1 MRCSVCGVEPRFL
14 TENGGAILRHAVV
27 KYGDAAVFSDQVV
40 MSIGLLGDIWYGF
53 MFETW
58 FRNQLV
64 ANGYQQ
70 TA

>member
-1 MRCSVCGVEPRFL
+1 MLKTAVPFL
-14 TENGGAILRHAVV
+14 GMVLLNMIAQLFFT
-27 KYGDAAVFSDQVV
+27 DQIVLG
-40 MSIGLLGDIWYGF
+40 IGLLGDIWYGF

-70 TA
+70 AA